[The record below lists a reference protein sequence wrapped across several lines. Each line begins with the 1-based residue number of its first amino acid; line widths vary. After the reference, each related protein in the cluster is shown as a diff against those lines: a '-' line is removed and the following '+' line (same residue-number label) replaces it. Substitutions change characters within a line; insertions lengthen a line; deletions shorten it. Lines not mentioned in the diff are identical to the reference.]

1 MCSRLTR
8 RAGEPGESHAV
19 FAVSDDDLTASLTF
33 IEVTAV
39 AGWLAVDDVRR

>member
-1 MCSRLTR
+1 
-8 RAGEPGESHAV
+8 V

-39 AGWLAVDDVRR
+39 AGWLADVHIPFHRRRCGE